1 MAPLLRMEGIYK
13 EFPGVIAVDHV
24 DLELDHAEVL
34 ALIGENGAGKSTMM
48 KTLGGAYVPNEGRIL
63 IDGRETDVS
72 TPQKALDSG
81 ISVIYQELNYLNY
94 LSIAENLF
102 LGRLPVKGG
111 KGNRVDHKKLRED
124 SMRIQK
130 IVGLDQWDPMTT
142 LEELSVG
149 EKQLVEIG
157 KAYARNVRVLVMDEP
172 TSALNDKETERLFEL
187 IRMVK
192 AQGIS
197 VIYISHKLD
206 EILAVS
212 DRVQVMRDGKSVGVR
227 RTSEITKDDM
237 VTMMV
242 GRQISDMYP
251 ITPRA
256 PGKPLLEVRGLCS
269 GFVRDVSFTLHA
281 GEILGLY
288 GLMGAGCEEILQ
300 CIFGAT
306 PIEAGEIRIEGQ
318 PIAIRNPRVAV
329 ASGMAYV
336 PSERKTEGL
345 VLSQSVKDNIT
356 LSSIDKF
363 QKPLRMDTRAEAEQ
377 AQAWAE
383 QLSVKTPT
391 LETPVESLSGGNQQK
406 VILAKWMMTHPK
418 ILLLNEPTK
427 GIDVGAKVE
436 IYKLIEQFCRDG
448 LGVIMLSSEM
458 AEVMY
463 TANRILVVHDGRI
476 TGEYTRE
483 EVTQDKIMRSAIGE
497 SI

>member
-1 MAPLLRMEGIYK
+1 MTPLLKMEGIYK
-13 EFPGVIAVDHV
+13 EFPGVVAVDHV
-24 DLELDHAEVL
+24 DLELGHAEVL

-48 KTLGGAYVPNEGRIL
+48 KILGGAYVPEGGKIWL
-63 IDGRETDVS
+63 DGKETDVS

-111 KGNRVDHKKLRED
+111 KGSRVDHKRLREE

-130 IVGLDQWDPMTT
+130 VIGLDQWDPMTT

-192 AQGIS
+192 QQGIS

-227 RTSEITKDDM
+227 KTSEITKDDM

-242 GRQISDMYP
+242 GRQIGDMYP
-251 ITPRA
+251 ITPCE
-256 PGKPLLEVRGLCS
+256 PGAPLLEVKGLCS

-300 CIFGAT
+300 CVFGAK
-306 PIEAGEIRIEGQ
+306 PIEAGEILVEGKRISV
-318 PIAIRNPRVAV
+318 RNPRAAV
-329 ASGMAYV
+329 AAGMAYV

-345 VLSQSVKDNIT
+345 VLPQSVRDNIT
-356 LSSIDKF
+356 LSSIDSF
-363 QKPLRMDTRAEAEQ
+363 SRPLRMDTRGET
-377 AQAWAE
+377 AQASEWA
-383 QLSVKTPT
+383 QKLSVKTPS

-406 VILAKWMMTHPK
+406 VILAKWMMTYPK

-436 IYKLIEQFCRDG
+436 IYKLIEQFCRQG

-476 TGEYTRE
+476 TGTYSRD

-497 SI
+497 

>member
-1 MAPLLRMEGIYK
+1 MSLSMLGIEKSFGANKVLR
-13 EFPGVIAVDHV
+13 GVDFSIGDG
-24 DLELDHAEVL
+24 EIR

-48 KTLGGAYVPNEGRIL
+48 KILGGAYVPEGGRIL
-63 IDGRETDVS
+63 IDGKETDVS
-72 TPQKALDSG
+72 SPQKALDSG

-94 LSIAENLF
+94 MSIAENLF

-111 KGNRVDHKKLRED
+111 KGNRVDHKKLREE

-130 IVGLDQWDPMTT
+130 IIGLDAWDPMTT

-192 AQGIS
+192 ADGIS

-206 EILAVS
+206 EIMAVS
-212 DRVQVMRDGKSVGVR
+212 DRVQVMRDGKSVGVCK
-227 RTSEITKDDM
+227 TSEITKDDM

-251 ITPRA
+251 ITPLEPGA
-256 PGKPLLEVRGLCS
+256 PVLEVKGLCS
-269 GFVRDVSFTLHA
+269 GFVRDVNFTLHA
-281 GEILGLY
+281 GEVLGLY

-300 CIFGAT
+300 CIFGAK
-306 PIEAGEIRIEGQ
+306 PIESGEILVKGEKKE
-318 PIAIRNPRVAV
+318 IRSPRAAV
-329 ASGMAYV
+329 AAGMAYV

-345 VLSQSVKDNIT
+345 VLPQSVRENIT
-356 LSSIDKF
+356 LSVIDSF
-363 QKPLRMDTRAEAEQ
+363 QRPLHLDTKGEVELAGQ
-377 AQAWAE
+377 WAQR
-383 QLSVKTPT
+383 LNVKTPS

-436 IYKLIEQFCRDG
+436 IYKLIEQFCREG
-448 LGVIMLSSEM
+448 LGVILLSSEM

-463 TANRILVVHDGRI
+463 TTNRILVVHDGRI
-476 TGEYTRE
+476 TGEYSRA

-497 SI
+497 

>member
-1 MAPLLRMEGIYK
+1 M
-13 EFPGVIAVDHV
+13 
-24 DLELDHAEVL
+24 
-34 ALIGENGAGKSTMM
+34 
-48 KTLGGAYVPNEGRIL
+48 
-63 IDGRETDVS
+63 
-72 TPQKALDSG
+72 
-81 ISVIYQELNYLNY
+81 
-94 LSIAENLF
+94 SIAENLF

-111 KGNRVDHKKLRED
+111 KGNRVDHKKLREE

-130 IVGLDQWDPMTT
+130 IIGLDAWDPMTT

-192 AQGIS
+192 ADGIS

-206 EILAVS
+206 EIMAVS

-227 RTSEITKDDM
+227 KTSEITKDDM

-251 ITPRA
+251 ITPLEPGA
-256 PGKPLLEVRGLCS
+256 PVLEVKGLCS
-269 GFVRDVSFTLHA
+269 GFVRNVSFTLHA
-281 GEILGLY
+281 GEVLGLY

-300 CIFGAT
+300 CIFGAK
-306 PIEAGEIRIEGQ
+306 PIESGEIFIEGQ
-318 PIAIRNPRVAV
+318 RKEIRSPRAAV
-329 ASGMAYV
+329 AAGMAYV

-345 VLSQSVKDNIT
+345 VLPQSVRENIT
-356 LSSIDKF
+356 LSVIDSF
-363 QKPLRMDTRAEAEQ
+363 QRPLRLDTKGEVELAGQ
-377 AQAWAE
+377 WAE
-383 QLSVKTPT
+383 RLNVKTPS

-436 IYKLIEQFCRDG
+436 IYKLIEQFCREG
-448 LGVIMLSSEM
+448 LGVILLSSEM

-463 TANRILVVHDGRI
+463 TTNRILVVHDGSI
-476 TGEYTRE
+476 TGEYSRAE
-483 EVTQDKIMRSAIGE
+483 ATQDKIMRSAIGE
-497 SI
+497 

>member
-1 MAPLLRMEGIYK
+1 MTPLLKMEGIYK
-13 EFPGVIAVDHV
+13 ELPGVVAVDHV
-24 DLELDHAEVL
+24 DLELEHAEVL

-48 KTLGGAYVPNEGRIL
+48 KILGGAYVPEGGRIL
-63 IDGRETDVS
+63 IDGKETDVS
-72 TPQKALDSG
+72 SPQKALDSG

-94 LSIAENLF
+94 MSIAENLF

-111 KGNRVDHKKLRED
+111 KGNRVDHKKLREE

-130 IVGLDQWDPMTT
+130 IIGLDAWDPMTT

-192 AQGIS
+192 ADGIS

-206 EILAVS
+206 EIMAVS

-227 RTSEITKDDM
+227 KTSEITKDDM

-251 ITPRA
+251 ITPLEPGA
-256 PGKPLLEVRGLCS
+256 PVLEVKGLCS
-269 GFVRDVSFTLHA
+269 GFVRDVNFTLHA
-281 GEILGLY
+281 GEVLGLY

-300 CIFGAT
+300 CIFGAK
-306 PIEAGEIRIEGQ
+306 PIESGEILVKGEKKE
-318 PIAIRNPRVAV
+318 IRSPRAAV
-329 ASGMAYV
+329 AAGMAYV

-345 VLSQSVKDNIT
+345 VLPQSVRENIT
-356 LSSIDKF
+356 LSVIDSF
-363 QKPLRMDTRAEAEQ
+363 QRPLHLDTKGEVELAGQ
-377 AQAWAE
+377 WAQR
-383 QLSVKTPT
+383 LNVKTPS

-436 IYKLIEQFCRDG
+436 IYKLIEQFCREG
-448 LGVIMLSSEM
+448 LGVILLSSEM

-463 TANRILVVHDGRI
+463 TTNRILVVHDGRI
-476 TGEYTRE
+476 TGEYSRA

-497 SI
+497 

>member
-1 MAPLLRMEGIYK
+1 MTPLLKMEGIYK
-13 EFPGVIAVDHV
+13 EFPGVVAVDHV
-24 DLELDHAEVL
+24 DLELEHAEVL

-48 KTLGGAYVPNEGRIL
+48 KILGGAYVPEGGRIL
-63 IDGRETDVS
+63 IDGKETDVS
-72 TPQKALDSG
+72 SPQKALDSG

-94 LSIAENLF
+94 MSIAENLF

-111 KGNRVDHKKLRED
+111 KGNRVDHKKLREE

-130 IVGLDQWDPMTT
+130 IIGLDAWDPMTT

-192 AQGIS
+192 ADGIS

-206 EILAVS
+206 EIMAVS

-227 RTSEITKDDM
+227 KTSEITKDDM

-251 ITPRA
+251 ITPLEPGA
-256 PGKPLLEVRGLCS
+256 PELEVKGLCS
-269 GFVRDVSFTLHA
+269 GFVRDVNFTLHA
-281 GEILGLY
+281 GEVLGLY

-300 CIFGAT
+300 CIFGAK
-306 PIEAGEIRIEGQ
+306 PIESGEILVKGEKKE
-318 PIAIRNPRVAV
+318 IRSPRAAV
-329 ASGMAYV
+329 AAGMAYV

-345 VLSQSVKDNIT
+345 VLPQSVRENIT
-356 LSSIDKF
+356 LSVIDSF
-363 QKPLRMDTRAEAEQ
+363 QRPLHLDTKGEVELAGQ
-377 AQAWAE
+377 WAQR
-383 QLSVKTPT
+383 LNVKTPS

-436 IYKLIEQFCRDG
+436 IYKLIEQFCREG
-448 LGVIMLSSEM
+448 LGVILLSSEM

-463 TANRILVVHDGRI
+463 TTNRILVVHDGRI
-476 TGEYTRE
+476 TGEYSRA

-497 SI
+497 

>member
-1 MAPLLRMEGIYK
+1 MEGIYK
-13 EFPGVIAVDHV
+13 EFPGVVAVDHV
-24 DLELDHAEVL
+24 DLELEHAEVL

-48 KTLGGAYVPNEGRIL
+48 KILGGAYVPEGGRIL
-63 IDGRETDVS
+63 IDGKETDVS
-72 TPQKALDSG
+72 SPQKALDSG

-94 LSIAENLF
+94 MSIAENLF

-111 KGNRVDHKKLRED
+111 KGNRVDHKKLREE

-130 IVGLDQWDPMTT
+130 IIGLDAWDPMTT

-192 AQGIS
+192 ADGIS

-206 EILAVS
+206 EIMAVS

-227 RTSEITKDDM
+227 KTSEITKDDM

-251 ITPRA
+251 ITPLEPGA
-256 PGKPLLEVRGLCS
+256 PVLEVKGLCS
-269 GFVRDVSFTLHA
+269 GFVRDVNFTLHA
-281 GEILGLY
+281 GEVLGLY

-300 CIFGAT
+300 CIFGAK
-306 PIEAGEIRIEGQ
+306 PIESGEILVEGEKKE
-318 PIAIRNPRVAV
+318 IRSPRAAV
-329 ASGMAYV
+329 AAGMAYV

-345 VLSQSVKDNIT
+345 VLPQSVRENIT
-356 LSSIDKF
+356 LSVIDSF
-363 QKPLRMDTRAEAEQ
+363 QRPLHLDTKGEVELAGQ
-377 AQAWAE
+377 WAQR
-383 QLSVKTPT
+383 LNVKTPS

-436 IYKLIEQFCRDG
+436 IYKLIEQFCREG
-448 LGVIMLSSEM
+448 LGVILLSSEM

-463 TANRILVVHDGRI
+463 TTNRILVVHDGRI
-476 TGEYTRE
+476 TGEYSRA

-497 SI
+497 

>member
-1 MAPLLRMEGIYK
+1 MTPLLKMEGIYK
-13 EFPGVIAVDHV
+13 EFPGVVAVDHV
-24 DLELDHAEVL
+24 DLELEHAEVL

-48 KTLGGAYVPNEGRIL
+48 KILGGAYVPEGGRIL
-63 IDGRETDVS
+63 IDGKETDVS
-72 TPQKALDSG
+72 SPQKALDSG

-94 LSIAENLF
+94 MSIAENLF

-111 KGNRVDHKKLRED
+111 KGNRVDHKKLREE

-130 IVGLDQWDPMTT
+130 IIGLDAWDPMTT

-187 IRMVK
+187 IGMVK
-192 AQGIS
+192 ADGIS

-206 EILAVS
+206 EIMAVS

-227 RTSEITKDDM
+227 KTSEITKDDM

-251 ITPRA
+251 ITPLEPGA
-256 PGKPLLEVRGLCS
+256 PVLEVKGLCS
-269 GFVRDVSFTLHA
+269 GFVRDVNFTLHA
-281 GEILGLY
+281 GEVLGLY

-300 CIFGAT
+300 CIFGAK
-306 PIEAGEIRIEGQ
+306 PIESGEILVEGEKKE
-318 PIAIRNPRVAV
+318 IRSPRAAV
-329 ASGMAYV
+329 AAGMAYV

-345 VLSQSVKDNIT
+345 VLPQSVRENIT
-356 LSSIDKF
+356 LSVIDSF
-363 QKPLRMDTRAEAEQ
+363 QRPLHLDTKGEVELAGQ
-377 AQAWAE
+377 WAQR
-383 QLSVKTPT
+383 LNVKTPS

-436 IYKLIEQFCRDG
+436 IYKLIEQFCREG
-448 LGVIMLSSEM
+448 LGVILLSSEM

-463 TANRILVVHDGRI
+463 TTNRILVVHDGRI
-476 TGEYTRE
+476 TGEYSRA

-497 SI
+497 